1 MPKFYLKP
9 RWWSGRAFTLIELL
23 VVIAIIA
30 VLIGLLLP
38 AVQKVREA
46 AARTS
51 CMNNLK
57 QWGLAAHNY
66 HDAYQKFPAGVNR
79 PWGGGLIP
87 TPPDPTKR
95 YDWIIALLPY
105 IEQGNLFNRYN
116 MDNATWG
123 SNRNDPAT
131 GSAGGPNAFSA
142 RTFPTLV
149 CPSAPINPLIDNVT
163 SLPLIYALTS
173 YRGVAGQVAWPDNS
187 QTQDGLFYR
196 NRNHSIPE
204 ITDGSSNTLMFG
216 EFSNLDRLFDSQA
229 PPFDDMIIG
238 WGWWVYGGVGDVLV
252 GTEAPVNFRTPANFA
267 TLPAGQQ
274 QQYYNWRINT
284 ISSEH
289 TGGAN
294 TARADGS
301 VSFLSNSVSLTV
313 LGALGSRAGG
323 EVIPNF

>member
-1 MPKFYLKP
+1 M
-9 RWWSGRAFTLIELL
+9 RRHGFTLIELL

-46 AARTS
+46 AARMS
-51 CMNNLK
+51 CQNNLK

-66 HDAYQKFPAGVNR
+66 HDAYGKFPPGVNR

-87 TPPDPTKR
+87 TAPDPTRR
-95 YDWIIALLPY
+95 YDWILALLPY
-105 IEQGNLFNRYN
+105 IEQGNLYN
-116 MDNATWG
+116 LYNSDNATWD
-123 SNRNDPAT
+123 SNRTDPTT
-131 GSAGGPNAFSA
+131 GKPGGPNAFSA
-142 RTFPTLV
+142 RTFSTLA
-149 CPSAPINPLIDNVT
+149 CPSSPINPLIDNV
-163 SLPLIYALTS
+163 SDLPRIWGLTS

-196 NRNHSIPE
+196 NRYHKITE
-204 ITDGSSNTLMFG
+204 ITDGTSNTLMFG

-229 PPFDDMIIG
+229 SPFDDLIIG

-252 GTEAPVNFRTPANFA
+252 GTEAPINFRTPANFG

-274 QQYYNWRINT
+274 QQYYNWRINS
-284 ISSEH
+284 IGSQH

-294 TARADGS
+294 AARTDGS
-301 VSFLSNSVSLTV
+301 VSFLSDSISLTI
-313 LGALGSRAGG
+313 LGFLGTRAGG